1 MIQNIIN
8 ISSLHLREMGLEK
21 LCDTLDKR
29 EKDNRGNTNGLFGL
43 YSSIMLNSLLHYTM
57 VTAIKKAEKS
67 LVLPFYPIPYLV
79 NNKTDPQK
87 SRTQIHFQ
95 IRKLMLQTT
104 TTKTTKI
111 QWLTLFYVNTPL
123 RFRLVC
129 HSFLWLFKF

>member
-43 YSSIMLNSLLHYTM
+43 YSSIMLNSLLHYTK
-57 VTAIKKAEKS
+57 VTAIRKAEKS

-95 IRKLMLQTT
+95 IRKLKLQTT
-104 TTKTTKI
+104 TTKPTKI
-111 QWLTLFYVNTPL
+111 Q
-123 RFRLVC
+123 
-129 HSFLWLFKF
+129 